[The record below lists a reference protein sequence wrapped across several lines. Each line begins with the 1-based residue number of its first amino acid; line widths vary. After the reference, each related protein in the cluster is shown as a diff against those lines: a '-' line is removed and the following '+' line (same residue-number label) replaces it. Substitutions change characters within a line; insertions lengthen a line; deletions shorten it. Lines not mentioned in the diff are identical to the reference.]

1 VAQRAGNTGEARA
14 FWQHILW
21 LRRLHAHDA
30 KPAGQAASMTRMTPD
45 DLASDR
51 PAAPAPA
58 PAPVRVPQP
67 PPRRG
72 GTLALALLLALL
84 ALGLA
89 SYVAW
94 RQWQQAQ
101 GDASDSRTLAALDE
115 RVGHVENTLNAVGD
129 ERTSLRQRLGDA
141 EQVNRGLR
149 EELLG
154 QSERLRNLEDAVAK
168 LSEKS
173 LSGHDAMLLDE
184 AETLLRMGQ
193 QRYAL
198 FHDAQG
204 AATAYGLADQ
214 ALAAVNDGAFS
225 GVRQSVAAER
235 EALQRSQPP
244 APAIDTLQQL
254 RGQLMALPLKPT
266 DTASSTASPGAW
278 ARIRRALA
286 SVVSVQR
293 DNGAPL
299 AVADARFAR
308 ELTALDLA
316 QAQAAVLAADTDAA
330 HAAIL
335 RADANLA
342 AQFDAADPAVAH
354 AHAQLASL
362 AATLKPAAP
371 VQLGAALS
379 ELRNLRAVHALKAVD
394 TAPAPA
400 RAGSA
405 ESRP

>member
-1 VAQRAGNTGEARA
+1 MARM
-14 FWQHILW
+14 
-21 LRRLHAHDA
+21 
-30 KPAGQAASMTRMTPD
+30 SPD
-45 DLASDR
+45 DPAAD

-58 PAPVRVPQP
+58 AASATRPAPAPA
-67 PPRRG
+67 PRRG
-72 GTLALALLLALL
+72 GTLALTLLLALL

-89 SYVAW
+89 GYVAW
-94 RQWQQAQ
+94 RQWQQLQ
-101 GDASDSRTLAALDE
+101 GTASDNRTLAGLDE
-115 RVGHVENTLNAVGD
+115 RVGHLENTLNGMGD
-129 ERTSLRQRLGDA
+129 ERTVLRQRLGDA

-184 AETLLRMGQ
+184 TDTLLRMGQ

-225 GVRQSVAAER
+225 GVRQSIAAER
-235 EALQRSQPP
+235 EALERSEPSLR
-244 APAIDTLQQL
+244 AVDTLQQL
-254 RGQLMALPLKPT
+254 RDALQTLPLKPQDLPAGSAT
-266 DTASSTASPGAW
+266 PGAW
-278 ARIRRALA
+278 ERIRRALA

-308 ELTALDLA
+308 ELTALDLV
-316 QAQAAVLAADTDAA
+316 QAQAALLADDIEAA

-335 RADANLA
+335 RAQAGLA
-342 AQFDAADPAVAH
+342 AQFDTADATVAH
-354 AHAQLASL
+354 AQAQLAGL
-362 AATLKPAAP
+362 ARTLRPTAP
-371 VQLGAALS
+371 VQLGAALA
-379 ELRNLRAVHALKAVD
+379 ELRNLRAVHALKTVD
-394 TAPAPA
+394 ATPA
-400 RAGSA
+400 RAASTGH
-405 ESRP
+405 RP

>member
-1 VAQRAGNTGEARA
+1 
-14 FWQHILW
+14 
-21 LRRLHAHDA
+21 
-30 KPAGQAASMTRMTPD
+30 MTRMTPD

-51 PAAPAPA
+51 PATPAPA
-58 PAPVRVPQP
+58 LVRVRRPQ

-89 SYVAW
+89 GYVAW
-94 RQWQQAQ
+94 RQWQLAQ
-101 GDASDSRTLAALDE
+101 GNASDSRTLTALEE
-115 RVGHVENTLNAVGD
+115 RVGHVENTLTAVGD

-214 ALAAVNDGAFS
+214 ALAAINDGAFS

-235 EALQRSQPP
+235 EALQRSQLPP
-244 APAIDTLQQL
+244 QAIDTLQQL
-254 RGQLMALPLKPT
+254 RVALMQLPLKPT
-266 DTASSTASPGAW
+266 DARGNEADEGAW
-278 ARIRRALA
+278 AHIRHALA

-293 DNGAPL
+293 DDGAPL

-316 QAQAAVLAADTDAA
+316 QAQAALLAADTDAA
-330 HAAIL
+330 HAAIA
-335 RADANLA
+335 RAEAGLA
-342 AQFDAADPAVAH
+342 AQFDTTDPAVAH
-354 AHAQLASL
+354 ARAELANL
-362 AATLKPAAP
+362 AAALKPAAP
-371 VQLGAALS
+371 VQLGAALN
-379 ELRNLRAVHALKAVD
+379 ELRNLRAVHALKAID
-394 TAPAPA
+394 TSPAPA

-405 ESRP
+405 EPRP